1 MVYIYIKYHVSKAG
15 YAIQVPH
22 VGDAAQTSHLL
33 PDHITESVTAGTHR
47 PMNPHKQRLL
57 AAEARAAV
65 LPKDTKKPP
74 KTKKSKAPSKTA
86 AKEKKAAED
95 PESSRSAYSSAKREF
110 MDKLL
115 DQIVFT
121 CFSG

>member
-1 MVYIYIKYHVSKAG
+1 
-15 YAIQVPH
+15 
-22 VGDAAQTSHLL
+22 
-33 PDHITESVTAGTHR
+33 
-47 PMNPHKQRLL
+47 MNPHKQRLL
-57 AAEARAAV
+57 AAEARAAA
-65 LPKDTKKPP
+65 LPKDTKNQP
-74 KTKKSKAPSKTA
+74 KTKKKAPSKTA
-86 AKEKKAAED
+86 VKEKKAAED